1 MKCNS
6 LYLILMLLL
15 SNLAI
20 AHNDNYEMSFPNFLE
35 NNIGY
40 KKLELTVTAKNFVK
54 EKYSEILFF
63 DSETKKRCNF
73 EFNNHYS
80 LAKDSDKHYSLTNW
94 AWFNTIGIKAKDRDY
109 IWHYSPSMQRGNNGK
124 GVIEKQFFL
133 NAIEDGYFILVY
145 EWNWRN
151 FDGYWKEDFDY
162 TKIPS
167 EKRVVKL
174 LVNVENPDELKTFL
188 D

>member
-1 MKCNS
+1 MPNA
-6 LYLILMLLL
+6 LIIIFLLT
-15 SNLAI
+15 STFAF
-20 AHNDNYEMSFPNFLE
+20 AHNDSYEMSYHNFLK

-40 KKLELTVTAKNFVK
+40 KEEKISVVAKNFK
-54 EKYSEILFF
+54 KDNYSEVLFF
-63 DSETKKRCNF
+63 DSQTNVRCFF
-73 EFNNHYS
+73 EFNNHYFLS
-80 LAKDSDKHYSLTNW
+80 ERSDKHYSITNW
-94 AWFNTIGIKAKDRDY
+94 AWFNTIGIRAKDKDY